1 MLSKANQDFQFTLNV
16 CDNTTSFI
24 IIRYIYIGQIRRAE
38 LKDLSNNYVYNV
50 KCIKIHEDY
59 MVSGYGF
66 DVALVKLAIRP
77 AIFEPWKVWP
87 ACLPC
92 QGDRVDMGK
101 ECFITGRFHFGL
113 VYVVLVLSLQ

>member
-1 MLSKANQDFQFTLNV
+1 M
-16 CDNTTSFI
+16 
-24 IIRYIYIGQIRRAE
+24 
-38 LKDLSNNYVYNV
+38 KDSSNEYVYDV
-50 KCIKIHEDY
+50 KCVKIHEDY